1 MCKCTAKRQKI
12 YFKSFFIQESS
23 LDPLQ
28 DIYKLTVV
36 YFNQLLDA
44 CSTQKLLG
52 VDSQNLKKKFPLL
65 CLVGSI
71 WPLLMWKTKNGLKTA
86 KSILTSFQVPTQAC
100 GIILDIYYHHWLQSA
115 VTIIVELG
123 FQLHYPCIIILF
135 SFINVIT

>member
-52 VDSQNLKKKFPLL
+52 VDSQNLKKISPFMSSWINFTSFDVKNEKWSENSKKYIDQLSGANTGL
-65 CLVGSI
+65 
-71 WPLLMWKTKNGLKTA
+71 WKYISAL
-86 KSILTSFQVPTQAC
+86 ILTR
-100 GIILDIYYHHWLQSA
+100 
-115 VTIIVELG
+115 
-123 FQLHYPCIIILF
+123 
-135 SFINVIT
+135 